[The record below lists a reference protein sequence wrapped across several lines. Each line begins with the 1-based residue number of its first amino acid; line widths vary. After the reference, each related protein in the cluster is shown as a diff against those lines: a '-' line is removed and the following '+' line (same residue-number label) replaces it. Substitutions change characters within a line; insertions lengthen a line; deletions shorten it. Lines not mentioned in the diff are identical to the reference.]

1 MQKRRSEAYLWTYF
15 LIVWAMDVKD
25 WKAMKRVGFVEMKA
39 SKKDVSPVL
48 LEISVLHNKLLNYI
62 CLGTQKED
70 DAFRVKIWQ
79 I

>member
-1 MQKRRSEAYLWTYF
+1 
-15 LIVWAMDVKD
+15 
-25 WKAMKRVGFVEMKA
+25 MKRVGFVEMKA

-70 DAFRVKIWQ
+70 DAFRVKIRQ